1 MEKELPPDLEDEAN
15 LLIASPFPLTP
26 DQRLALLKLS
36 GVEVPYEPNLPEGKP
51 IC

>member
-1 MEKELPPDLEDEAN
+1 VNELPPDFEDEAN

-26 DQRLALLKLS
+26 DQRLALLGLAGIEQPKD
-36 GVEVPYEPNLPEGKP
+36 EPNLPEGKP